1 MELTFQCR
9 RDTTD
14 KLISKTQDVGERYV
28 RDLKWKK
35 KIKGGKRSRKEKG
48 MRGSIKFQIGW
59 LRKVSVIGEI

>member
-35 KIKGGKRSRKEKG
+35 KSKEERDLGKKRE
-48 MRGSIKFQIGW
+48 
-59 LRKVSVIGEI
+59 